1 VKRANLLLTRAQ
13 RTCGLRACLNRAQ
26 RTCGLRALLAGFTV
40 ILALQ
45 AAETREEPVGLIL
58 SAMGGKVL
66 RSNTETPLAARA
78 GDILFSG
85 DALRAVDAPASFLFC
100 PGKSSQTLDP
110 GGEVLLDTKQ
120 LKVKSGKLN
129 VPKPVNACFLPQ
141 LVRVAVA
148 SQQHYG
154 VSMTRGLAKPEGD
167 VIAVDALPAAVRTA
181 IAPFEDALRANP
193 ADVPSLVEEAA
204 VFERNRLEANAL
216 AAYRKVALQWKDAV
230 WVLGR
235 IFELEESL
243 ATQAALKAAEIS
255 PDAKTYALMIGIS
268 KYQKLPQDL
277 WLQFAEADAKTFA
290 QHLASARGSGVPADQ
305 MVVLTNEQATT
316 AAIRNAFQ
324 TFLRNRAGKKDTVFV
339 LVAGHGTVDSR
350 GAYILTYDSDPQ
362 DLSAT
367 ALSMTEIQSLMD
379 DELSKVG
386 RVVLM
391 ADVARAAAIGN
402 LKTANIGSAVEKLG
416 EAPGEML
423 GLMAARPRELSLEGA
438 QFGGGHGAFTYS
450 LVKGLEGFADRDD
463 DRFVS
468 AGELIDYARDNV
480 PKLTG
485 NKQHARDFG
494 NMENATKLS
503 DLSKQGIT
511 LARFR
516 SLFDSRNGGP
526 LLLAAASPQEAPLSQ
541 QATQDVEAFQAAV
554 RARRLLP
561 DEPNSAWDL
570 IARLRGELR
579 PEQMFLQENALRVAL
594 EDQAQ
599 QVLLRYLAGDQ
610 SPQTKSE
617 FDAGSKYME
626 AAMRLTPESLYLE
639 GRDSFFQGRGLL
651 FDKQYSQ
658 AANLLEQSV
667 RIDPGEAYG
676 YNALGIAY
684 LEQAD
689 FGKAIPAFRD
699 AARRAPNWSY
709 PLHNLAL
716 AYVEA
721 GDSQAAIRSYQQAMR
736 LTPQFS
742 YLPYNLGLVY
752 QRINRRRDAETAYRR
767 AMVLAPDSAEPLNA
781 LGSLKASEG
790 KSAEAEKFY
799 RDALQKNP
807 SLLAARHNLALLL
820 SGLKGRQNEAVD
832 LWKQNLAANPDYLA
846 SRLSLAELLSQT
858 GDTAGAIEQYLNVV
872 AAKPQYVAA
881 RTALAGLYLK
891 SNQPDAAIG
900 QLRTAAQLDATNAS
914 IWEQIGDAE
923 RSRNHADE
931 AREAFANALKL
942 QIEKGDRKRIRAKM
956 AF

>member
-1 VKRANLLLTRAQ
+1 VKRFI
-13 RTCGLRACLNRAQ
+13 
-26 RTCGLRALLAGFTV
+26 LLAFV
-40 ILALQ
+40 PLLALH
-45 AAETREEPVGLIL
+45 AADSKEEPVGLIL
-58 SAMGGKVL
+58 SAPGGKVL
-66 RSNTETPLAARA
+66 RAGTETPLAARS

-85 DALRAVDAPASFLFC
+85 DALRAAGSPANFLYC
-100 PGKSSQTLDP
+100 PGKSSQTLDA

-120 LKVKSGKLN
+120 LKVKSGKLDA
-129 VPKPVNACFLPQ
+129 PKPVNACFLPQ

-167 VIAVDALPAAVRTA
+167 VIPFDSLAAAIRTQ
-181 IAPFEDALRANP
+181 IEPFENAVRANP
-193 ADVPSLVEEAA
+193 AEVSPLVEEAA
-204 VFERNRLEANAL
+204 VFDRNHLDSNSL
-216 AAYRKVALQWKDAV
+216 AAYRKVAAAWPDAV
-230 WVLGR
+230 WVRGR

-255 PDAKTYALMIGIS
+255 PDAKTFALLVGIS

-277 WLQFAEADAKTFA
+277 QLQFADADAKTFA
-290 QHLASARGSGVPADQ
+290 QHLASARGGAIPMDQ
-305 MVVLTNEQATT
+305 MTVLNNENATT
-316 AAIRNAFQ
+316 AALRNAFQ
-324 TFLRNRAGKKDTVFV
+324 TLLKNRAGKKDTIFI
-339 LVAGHGTVDSR
+339 LIAAHGTIDGK

-367 ALSMTEIQSLMD
+367 ALPIAEIQSLVD

-391 ADVARAAAIGN
+391 ADIARAAAIGN
-402 LKTANIGSAVEKLG
+402 LKTANVGSAVEKLG
-416 EAPGEML
+416 EAQGEML
-423 GLMAARPRELSLEGA
+423 GLMAARPREISLEGT
-438 QFGGGHGAFTYS
+438 QYGGGHGAFTYA
-450 LVKGLEGFADRDD
+450 LVKGLQGLGDNND

-468 AGELIDYARDNV
+468 AGELTDYVRENV

-485 NKQHARDFG
+485 NKQHPRDFG
-494 NMENATKLS
+494 NLENATKLS
-503 DLSKQGIT
+503 DLSKQGIV

-516 SLFDSRNGGP
+516 SLYDSRNGGP
-526 LLLAAASPQEAPLSQ
+526 LLLADASAQDAPLSG
-541 QATQDVEAFQAAV
+541 QASQDVDAFQAAV
-554 RARRLLP
+554 VARRLLP
-561 DEPNSAWDL
+561 DQPNSAWGL
-570 IARLRGELR
+570 IDKLRAELS
-579 PEQMFLQENALRVAL
+579 PEQMFLQENALRVGL

-610 SPQTKSE
+610 SPQAKSE

-639 GRDSFFQGRGLL
+639 GRDSFFRGRGLL
-651 FDKQYSQ
+651 FNKQYDQ

-689 FGKAIPAFRD
+689 FAKALPAFRD

-721 GDSQAAIRSYQQAMR
+721 GDYQNAIRSYQQAMR
-736 LTPQFS
+736 LTPQYS

-752 QRINRRRDAETAYRR
+752 QRLNRRREAETEYRR
-767 AMVLAPDSAEPLNA
+767 AMTLAPDSAEPLNA

-790 KSAEAEKFY
+790 KTAEAEKFY
-799 RDALQKNP
+799 RDALRKNS
-807 SLLAARHNLALLL
+807 SLLAARHNLGLLL
-820 SGLKGRQNEAVD
+820 AGIKGRQNEAIAA
-832 LWKQNLAANPDYLA
+832 WKENLVTDPGYLA
-846 SRLSLAELLSQT
+846 SRLSLAELLAQT
-858 GDTAGAIEQYLNVV
+858 GDTAGAIEQYTFVIG
-872 AAKPQYVAA
+872 AKPEYIAA
-881 RTALAGLYLK
+881 RVALAGLYLK
-891 SNQPDAAIG
+891 SNQSDKALD
-900 QLRTAAQLDATNAS
+900 QLRAAVKLDAQNAS
-914 IWEQIGDAE
+914 LWEQIGDAE
-923 RSRNHADE
+923 KSLNHPDA
-931 AREAFANALKL
+931 AREAFASALKMQL
-942 QIEKGDRKRIRAKM
+942 EKNDRKRVRAKM